1 MGFLRMKGF
10 LMGLGERTTL
20 SMWTMVALFC
30 KSPHT
35 GGQFNFKW
43 EFACFLLC
51 LLVWLLVLMTCLCGF
66 LLLLFL
72 LLFYFRSVCRL
83 GFGFLVTS
91 IYFLYFKNI
100 FKKIKIFLFFFK
112 LIFFI
117 FLNYFNTLM
126 LNGIII

>member
-1 MGFLRMKGF
+1 MKGF

-72 LLFYFRSVCRL
+72 LLFYFRSFCRL
-83 GFGFLVTS
+83 GFGGIYLFFCILKVFL
-91 IYFLYFKNI
+91 
-100 FKKIKIFLFFFK
+100 KKLKFFIFFK
-112 LIFFI
+112 LKFFI

-126 LNGIII
+126 LKIIFKNKKYILF

>member
-1 MGFLRMKGF
+1 MKGF

-51 LLVWLLVLMTCLCGF
+51 LLVWLLVLMTRSLVTTAFGF
-66 LLLLFL
+66 LLLLLLL
-72 LLFYFRSVCRL
+72 LLFYFRSFCRL
-83 GFGFLVTS
+83 GFGGISL
-91 IYFLYFKNI
+91 
-100 FKKIKIFLFFFK
+100 
-112 LIFFI
+112 FFI
-117 FLNYFNTLM
+117 F
-126 LNGIII
+126 